1 MNKKI
6 EYPRDLITE
15 NSLVYFRNGH
25 IGIVNLQDGELYI
38 ENFHLQEYGK
48 LLTFKDKGKSEYD
61 IMQIFETKRT
71 PTSSKIEKL
80 IWERTPAA
88 CRFRDMQPVTLID
101 GSEGIVISKEKYL
114 SLLNIQE
121 IDVESGT
128 ILSKSKPLCG

>member
-1 MNKKI
+1 MNKQIK
-6 EYPRDLITE
+6 YPRDLITA

-25 IGIVNLQDGELYI
+25 VGIVNLRDGELYI
-38 ENFHLQEYGK
+38 ENFPLQEYSK

-61 IMQIFETKRT
+61 IVQIFETKRT
-71 PTSSKIEKL
+71 HASFKVKKL

-128 ILSKSKPLCG
+128 IFIQK